1 MTTMILTHPIRY
13 ADRED
18 GIGTMTIRK
27 GGEDRNEQFRALYD
41 RHYPRVFRFY
51 RGHQIQPADAH
62 DLAQEVFAKVFE
74 KFEQYRGEAEWAFLQ
89 KAARNR
95 LINWWRDRS
104 AGKRKGTNVDID
116 APEVAHTLVAPQGS
130 DYIEEQQAQLRVKRL
145 YEEIR
150 RLTPGQQECLRLQL
164 ADHTYEE
171 IAATLK
177 ISVDAVKSRR
187 RDALRQLKA
196 RLGDEPGGM
205 TWPGAGPEDE
215 P

>member
-1 MTTMILTHPIRY
+1 MTTMVFTHPLRY

-18 GIGTMTIRK
+18 RIGTMAIRK
-27 GGEDRNEQFRALYD
+27 SGDDRDEQFRALYD

-51 RGHQIQPADAH
+51 RGHQIQPDDAH
-62 DLAQEVFAKVFE
+62 DLAQEVFAKIFE
-74 KFEQYRGEAEWAFLQ
+74 KFEQYRGENEWAFLQ

-104 AGKRKGTNVDID
+104 AGKRKGVNVDID
-116 APEVAHTLVAPQGS
+116 APDVAHELVAPQGP
-130 DYIEEQQAQLRVKRL
+130 DYVEQQETDLRVKRL
-145 YEEIR
+145 YDEIR
-150 RLTPGQQECLRLQL
+150 RLTPGQQECIRLQL

-171 IAATLK
+171 IAAELR

-196 RLGDEPGGM
+196 RLGDEPGGIAL
-205 TWPGAGPEDE
+205 PGGDPEDE
-215 P
+215 Q